1 MALRHTL
8 PVLLLATALLAQ
20 GAAAQTPVR
29 PAQFIIK
36 PNTPSQFLNG
46 VAMDGA
52 GNLTFLWTSVSGT
65 PSGLGERVYTR
76 RFSAADAP
84 QGPAVSLED
93 PSSFNAE
100 GGAVVANQ
108 RGDVLIT
115 WSRFPVSGS
124 GPTESFLRRTSP
136 VLPTLTLPL
145 KAPAGVAVDHNGNF
159 VIVWIASTPSGSRI
173 FGQRYNADGTTRGP
187 EFNAATSNTGNH
199 TSPSVAMNPK
209 TGEFVVVWEVR
220 AATEDGTGLG
230 VYGQRFGFTT
240 GRQGGEFAIFVPP
253 ADQRPDLITPF
264 APEVSRASNGR
275 FVVIWRGVGAGL
287 APVKVLGQRYNNAG
301 DRLGA
306 QLLIAQEYIPDSRP
320 QVAMSPQGDFVVAWD
335 DEGTSPAWFRLF
347 RADGTPAGPVIEQPP
362 LGENAF
368 YHGTGRVT
376 FGWTRTFVYGWTN
389 YLDDGP
395 DGNTI
400 SFQRFMA
407 SP

>member
-1 MALRHTL
+1 
-8 PVLLLATALLAQ
+8 
-20 GAAAQTPVR
+20 
-29 PAQFIIK
+29 
-36 PNTPSQFLNG
+36 
-46 VAMDGA
+46 
-52 GNLTFLWTSVSGT
+52 
-65 PSGLGERVYTR
+65 
-76 RFSAADAP
+76 
-84 QGPAVSLED
+84 VSLED
-93 PSSFNAE
+93 PSKFNAE

-115 WSRFPVSGS
+115 WSRSPVSGS
-124 GPTESFLRRTSP
+124 GPGESFLRRTSP

-145 KAPAGVAVDHNGNF
+145 KAPADVAVDRNGNF

-253 ADQRPDLITPF
+253 VSERPDLITPF
-264 APEVSRASNGR
+264 APQVSRASNGR
-275 FVVIWRGVGAGL
+275 FVVIWRGVGTGL
-287 APVKVLGQRYNNAG
+287 TPVKVLGQRYNNAG
-301 DRLGA
+301 ERLGA
-306 QLLIAQEYIPDSRP
+306 QLAIAEEDIPDSRP
-320 QVAMSPQGDFVVAWD
+320 QIAMSPQGDFVVAWD
-335 DEGTSPAWFRLF
+335 DQGTSPAWFRLF

-362 LGENAF
+362 MGTAF
-368 YHGTGRVT
+368 YHGSGRVT
-376 FGWTRTFVYGWTN
+376 YGGNRTFVYGWTN
-389 YLDDGP
+389 YLDEGP

-400 SFQRFMA
+400 SFQRFNGT
-407 SP
+407 P